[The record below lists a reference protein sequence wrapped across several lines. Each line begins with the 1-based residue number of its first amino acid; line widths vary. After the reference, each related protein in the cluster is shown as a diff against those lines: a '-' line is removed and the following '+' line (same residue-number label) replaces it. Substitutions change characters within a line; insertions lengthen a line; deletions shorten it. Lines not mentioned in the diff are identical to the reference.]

1 MGEATVFTGQGVNIY
16 RLKALKIALE
26 LEIKGFQISRVR
38 VSAYALAK
46 EELGL
51 TGRPKKEEV
60 LRLLCEHIAQ
70 QEKLL
75 KPGDICTG
83 SEKKALNQEIDVAK
97 KNGIVLKNQS

>member
-1 MGEATVFTGQGVNIY
+1 MSEATVFTGQGVNIY
-16 RLKALKIALE
+16 RLKAMKIALE
-26 LEIKGFQISRVR
+26 LEIKGLQISR

-83 SEKKALNQEIDVAK
+83 SEKKAFNQEIDVAK
-97 KNGIVLKNQS
+97 KNKIVLKNQP